1 MEEEDVGE
9 RPDEQ
14 PAVLRTEPQVVD
26 AAVELGELLQLPD
39 GGRPHRPRQRHH
51 EVRRGVDELR
61 WMGRSFMI

>member
-1 MEEEDVGE
+1 MEEKDVGE

-14 PAVLRTEPQVVD
+14 PAVLRAEPQVVD

-51 EVRRGVDELR
+51 EVRRGVDELA
-61 WMGRSFMI
+61 